1 MLTWKEIF
9 LYSDRAPLIFSQY
22 LFLFLFT
29 IVYAIFTVTYKKFT
43 WRNAYLFIFSL
54 FFYYKCGGMYFWI
67 LVVSTLL
74 DYYVAGAIH
83 KTEAKAKRN
92 FLLVVSL
99 VVNLGLLAFFKY
111 SYYFVDLVNGW
122 FGTEFKAINLLAVFS
137 NGIFNSGF
145 DIYEIVLPVG
155 ISFYTF
161 QTLSYTIDIWRKE
174 LEPARSLVDF
184 GFFVSFFPQLVAGP
198 IVRAA
203 DFLPQIYKPFKLTY
217 EELGKAMFLIMNGL
231 VKKMVISDYISI
243 NYVDRVFDDPQ
254 LYSGFENLMA
264 VYGYAIQIYCDFSG
278 YSDMAIG
285 LAVLL
290 GFHLP
295 PNFNSPYKSKSI
307 TEFWRR
313 WHISLSTW
321 LKDYLYISLGGNRKG
336 KFRTYVNLLIT
347 MVLGGL
353 WHGAATRFIIWGGL
367 HGLALAVHKIWM
379 DYVPFAKKEFRG
391 KDLIM
396 GLITFHF
403 VSFCWI
409 YFRAV
414 DMDHIRTM
422 LQQISGNFQWQAIP
436 EKMAAYKIAFSMI
449 GFGFVMHLLPY
460 KWKDWTKDHYAM
472 LPSFLKTFIFAVV
485 IILAY
490 QAVSSGIQPFIYFQF

>member
-1 MLTWKEIF
+1 
-9 LYSDRAPLIFSQY
+9 
-22 LFLFLFT
+22 
-29 IVYAIFTVTYKKFT
+29 
-43 WRNAYLFIFSL
+43 
-54 FFYYKCGGMYFWI
+54 
-67 LVVSTLL
+67 
-74 DYYVAGAIH
+74 
-83 KTEAKAKRN
+83 
-92 FLLVVSL
+92 
-99 VVNLGLLAFFKY
+99 
-111 SYYFVDLVNGW
+111 
-122 FGTEFKAINLLAVFS
+122 
-137 NGIFNSGF
+137 
-145 DIYEIVLPVG
+145 
-155 ISFYTF
+155 
-161 QTLSYTIDIWRKE
+161 
-174 LEPARSLVDF
+174 
-184 GFFVSFFPQLVAGP
+184 
-198 IVRAA
+198 
-203 DFLPQIYKPFKLTY
+203 
-217 EELGKAMFLIMNGL
+217 
-231 VKKMVISDYISI
+231 
-243 NYVDRVFDDPQ
+243 
-254 LYSGFENLMA
+254 
-264 VYGYAIQIYCDFSG
+264 
-278 YSDMAIG
+278 MAIG

-347 MVLGGL
+347 MLLGGL

-367 HGLALAVHKIWM
+367 HGMALAVHKVWM

-436 EKMAAYKIAFSMI
+436 EKLTAYKIAFSMI
-449 GFGFVMHLLPY
+449 GFGFVMHLLPH
-460 KWKDWTKDHYAM
+460 KWKDWTKDRYAM
-472 LPSFLKTFIFAVV
+472 LPSYLKTFIFAIV